1 MKVII
6 NNYGFNVKP
15 VHKPEDIQRGMMG
28 KKFDSTFS
36 GMLFLMGGDE
46 HCFWMK
52 NCIIP
57 LDILFIKDKVITKI
71 HKECEPCKTK
81 DCGNFCGDGDMVLE
95 IPSGSCD
102 KLGFNV
108 GDSIKIKKP
117 F

>member
-28 KKFDSTFS
+28 KKFDPTFS
-36 GMLFLMGGDE
+36 GMLFLMGGNE

-81 DCGNFCGDGDMVLE
+81 NCDNFCGEGDMVLE
-95 IPSGSCD
+95 LPSGSCD

-108 GDSIKIKKP
+108 GDSIKIKKTN
-117 F
+117 